1 MRHTLRYV
9 VLLLG
14 IGTTLAIAWS
24 VGAQGLKQQAIG
36 LYMAVIGKTTVV
48 HVGQPAATPVKLRE
62 IVYFKDVIETQA
74 NSRAKALFEDDSIL
88 TVGENSRVE
97 ISEYTYDPAN
107 NQRSTVLRLLQGK
120 ARVLVGKLFAGLG
133 SKFEV
138 HTPTAVAAAR
148 GTYFVVWNEEKAGQ
162 KMGMMQIG
170 TVRPVSFQGI
180 EVAELQ
186 AGGTGVA
193 NIGSSGNVAF
203 ISGGQTVEVPP
214 GMFSFAPPGA
224 PPFTPAGITAGAPP
238 GVLGAIHGTELLDAP
253 LQESPSQA
261 LMAVGQTPSLL
272 VEQPSAIMLTA
283 TLPISPL
290 STSALTSDQTGI
302 TPPSVISGSAFGA
315 VTGTLGG
322 ITGST
327 VPGGVTVPGVCV
339 AGQCL
344 PHLP

>member
-1 MRHTLRYV
+1 MRHALRYT

-14 IGTTLAIAWS
+14 IGMTLAIGWP
-24 VGAQGLKQQAIG
+24 VGAQGLTQQAIG
-36 LYMAVIGKTTVV
+36 FYLTVIGKPTVV
-48 HVGQPAATPVKLRE
+48 HVGQPAAMPVKLRE
-62 IVYFKDVIETQA
+62 SVYFKDVIETQA
-74 NSRAKALFEDDSIL
+74 DSRAKALFDDDSIL

-97 ISEYTYDPAN
+97 ISEYIYDSAN
-107 NQRSTVLRLLQGK
+107 DQRSTVVRLLQGK

-133 SKFEV
+133 SRFEV

-193 NIGSSGNVAF
+193 NIGSSGNVGF
-203 ISGGQTVEVPP
+203 TSGGQTVEVPP

-224 PPFTPAGITAGAPP
+224 PPFIPAGITAGAPP

-253 LQESPSQA
+253 LQESPSQIA
-261 LMAVGQTPSLL
+261 AAVGQSTEVLVGQTNGLL
-272 VEQPSAIMLTA
+272 AVQPSSIL
-283 TLPISPL
+283 SP
-290 STSALTSDQTGI
+290 STPTSLQTSL
-302 TPPSVISGSAFGA
+302 TPPSIISGSGFG
-315 VTGTLGG
+315 
-322 ITGST
+322 
-327 VPGGVTVPGVCV
+327 
-339 AGQCL
+339 
-344 PHLP
+344 